1 MSPFA
6 RVVGLACLTILV
18 YATGMS
24 AASRTFGFP
33 YTSGIAGS
41 YLIYAAAGFFGAR
54 AGGGLGMG
62 VLAGAAAGL
71 TDATLGWSI
80 SWVIGPGRPPDDVR
94 TAGSIAGI
102 VVFVTFLAA
111 AVGFVGALVAR
122 LFGSSAAPP
131 A

>member
-1 MSPFA
+1 
-6 RVVGLACLTILV
+6 
-18 YATGMS
+18 MS
-24 AASRTFGFP
+24 AASRTFGIP

-54 AGGGLGMG
+54 AGGGLWMG
-62 VLAGAAAGL
+62 VVAGGAAGL
-71 TDATLGWSI
+71 TDATLGWLI

-94 TAGSIAGI
+94 TAGSVAGV
-102 VVFVTFLAA
+102 VVFVTFFAA

-122 LFGSSAAPP
+122 LFGSSSAPP